1 MKNTTTVRSKLP
13 HIGTTIFS
21 IISKL
26 AEEYGAINLGQGFP
40 DFSPSPKLIE
50 LVNQKMKA
58 GFNQYAPM
66 PGVIKLRAAIAE
78 KIENLFSAKINPET
92 EVTITAGATQA
103 IFTAITALVNMDDEV
118 IVIEPAYDC
127 YVPAIQLSGG
137 VPIHLSTEYP
147 DYKINWESVKKL
159 ISQKTRLIII
169 NTPHNPT
176 GSVMNESDMMQL
188 EKVTRNSDIFI
199 LSDEVYEHILFDKL
213 QHQSVLRFPALA
225 ERSIAVFSFGKT
237 YHHTG
242 WKIGYAVAPEYLMKE
257 FRKVHQFN
265 VFCTNSPMQYALAEF
280 MKEKDEYL
288 KLNSFYEE
296 KRNHF
301 NQLIRNSKFKLK
313 PSFGTYFQLLEYSKI
328 SQESDKDFAV
338 RLIKEHGVASI
349 PVSVFYRNN
358 MDAKVLRFCFAKS
371 AETLEKAAEQLCRI

>member
-1 MKNTTTVRSKLP
+1 MKNITTVRSKLP
-13 HIGTTIFS
+13 HVGTTIFS
-21 IISKL
+21 VISKL
-26 AEEYGAINLGQGFP
+26 ADEDGAINLGQGFP
-40 DFSPSPKLIE
+40 DFSPSPKLVE
-50 LVNQKMKA
+50 LVNQKMKD
-58 GFNQYAPM
+58 GYNQYAPM
-66 PGVIKLRAAIAE
+66 PGVMKLREAIAE
-78 KIENLFSAKINPET
+78 KIEKLYNAKINPET
-92 EVTITAGATQA
+92 EVTVTAGATQA
-103 IFTAITALVNMDDEV
+103 IFTAITALVNADDEV

-137 VPIHLSTEYP
+137 IPIHLTTEYP

-159 ISQKTRLIII
+159 VSQKTRLIII

-176 GSVMNESDMMQL
+176 GSVMNKSDLKQL
-188 EKVTRNSDIFI
+188 EKITRNSDIFI
-199 LSDEVYEHILFDKL
+199 LSDEVYEHILFDKQ
-213 QHQSVLRFPALA
+213 QHQSVLRYPSLA

-265 VFCTNSPMQYALAEF
+265 VFCTNSPMQYALVDF

-301 NQLIRNSKFKLK
+301 NQLVGKSRFSLK
-313 PSFGTYFQLLEYSKI
+313 PSAGTYFQLLDYSKI
-328 SQESDKDFAV
+328 SNEADKDFAV
-338 RLIKEHGVASI
+338 RIIKENGVAAI
-349 PVSVFYRNN
+349 PVSVFYGNN
-358 MDAKVLRFCFAKS
+358 MDSKVLRFCFAKS
-371 AETLEKAAEQLCRI
+371 ADTLEKAAERLCKI